1 MSRGTLRNY
10 VAAGM
15 LTLCLG
21 LMLPGQAVAWQDEA
35 SSHQVNYGIKAKVF
49 LYDLWNLIESIWA
62 KSSVLIVPD
71 GSDAQEEFPPL
82 DP

>member
-1 MSRGTLRNY
+1 MSRGRLRNY

-21 LMLPGQAVAWQDEA
+21 LMLPNEALARQDEA
-35 SSHQVNYGIKAKVF
+35 SSHQVTYGIKAKVF
-49 LYDLWNLIESIWA
+49 LYDLWNLIESIWS

-71 GSDAQEEFPPL
+71 GSNAQEEIPPL
-82 DP
+82 TP